1 MTFDKT
7 RHRIPEK
14 LIAVLGQEATDE
26 LIEWMDERLTAMLRG
41 GVEQIRLSPFTARQK
56 VNVLRNRKSY
66 GNRH

>member
-26 LIEWMDERLTAMLRG
+26 LIEWMDGWMNALR
-41 GVEQIRLSPFTARQK
+41 
-56 VNVLRNRKSY
+56 
-66 GNRH
+66 